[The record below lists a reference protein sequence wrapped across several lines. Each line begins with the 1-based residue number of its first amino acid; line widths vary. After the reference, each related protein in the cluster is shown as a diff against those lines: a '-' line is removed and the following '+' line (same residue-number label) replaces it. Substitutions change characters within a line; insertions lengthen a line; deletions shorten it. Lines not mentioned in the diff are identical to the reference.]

1 MRVSIIVAAYNAEET
16 IGPCLA
22 ALLDQSLPGSQYEV
36 IVVDDGS
43 TDNTPTIAQGFQV
56 SLFRQKNQGPAVAR
70 NLGAKESIGEIILFT
85 DSDCEPDHH
94 WVEEMYRAFQNE
106 AENIIGAKGFYRTRQ
121 QQIAARFAQIEYE
134 NKYDLVRKEKYIDFI
149 DTYSAGYR
157 RDVFLDNGGFDSIY
171 TTASGE
177 DSELS
182 YRLALK
188 GCKMVVVPDAIVY
201 HRHPDTLMK
210 YLKKK
215 FRNAYWRTVT
225 WKKHPQKILKDSHTP
240 QTLKAQIVF
249 CGIML
254 CSAAGILLN
263 QSMIYAFAISAGLFS
278 VSILPFTLKAL
289 KKDVMVGFLSPFF
302 LFSRSIAFMLGVGA
316 RAIDSIAAKFRR
328 SKLSRV

>member
-1 MRVSIIVAAYNAEET
+1 MRVSIIVAAYNAEKT
-16 IGPCLA
+16 IGLCLA
-22 ALLDQSLPGSQYEV
+22 ALLDQSFPDSQYEV

-43 TDNTPTIAQGFQV
+43 TDDTPTIVQGFEV
-56 SLFRQKNQGPAVAR
+56 SLFRQKNQGPGVAR
-70 NLGAKESIGEIILFT
+70 NLGAKEAAGEIILFT

-94 WVEEMYRAFQNE
+94 WVEEMYRAFENE

-134 NKYDLVRKEKYIDFI
+134 NKYDLVKKEKYIDFI

-182 YRLALK
+182 YRLALR
-188 GCKMVVVPDAIVY
+188 GCKLVVIPDAIVY
-201 HRHPDTLMK
+201 HKHPDTLMK

-215 FRNAYWRTVT
+215 FRNAYWRAVT

-240 QTLKAQIVF
+240 QTLKAQIVL
-249 CGIML
+249 CGIMVFF
-254 CSAAGILLN
+254 AMVIPLN
-263 QSMIYAFAISAGLFS
+263 QSMVYAFVISAGLFFLS
-278 VSILPFTLKAL
+278 TLPFTFKAL
-289 KKDVMVGFLSPFF
+289 QKDVVVGFLSPFF
-302 LFSRSIAFMLGVGA
+302 LFLRSIAFILGVIT
-316 RAIDSIAAKFRR
+316 RALSSTIG
-328 SKLSRV
+328 KLWHNTPSRV